1 MRGLVP
7 TSGSSDSH
15 IICGDSTEVQRPRN
29 HPAIKREK
37 KAPPERHSVFSTLNL
52 MVPQSFSLY
61 HLSIHFSQKS
71 AISRVQGMP
80 IYTPSHCWAPQGP
93 ILGQD

>member
-1 MRGLVP
+1 MSQPVAAVTVTLSVVTALKFRDPEITQQLKEKS
-7 TSGSSDSH
+7 TS
-15 IICGDSTEVQRPRN
+15 
-29 HPAIKREK
+29 RE
-37 KAPPERHSVFSTLNL
+37 TLSL
-52 MVPQSFSLY
+52 QYLKPDGTTILLIPLY

-71 AISRVQGMP
+71 AISRVQGML